1 MDANILGSVGIGLS
15 QGLEKGLQSAYQINR
30 QGMMDRIQI
39 QKMAEDSQYKQ
50 QDMAMKQNS
59 FEQQKKEF
67 ELKLHEYDMKFA
79 TIEQYSAFDAYAVDG
94 DVEHLNRLLKRSPL
108 TKERAGAVRF
118 EKLNPNEEADKR
130 LLANEHGLSE
140 ITPAVSKNYIKAIK
154 PDGSVQIMPMHGL
167 YTVTGYATAKDKET
181 RAKLMEDAELAFKQE
196 SARKA
201 GAEADYYGSKG
212 SAEGGEQFY
221 KTQKAKKEYT
231 DSMIEEVAISNPEA
245 VGAAVI
251 SDENEIDF
259 NGAIMP
265 VAKVAKAAQGK
276 NDMSATDRQY
286 LDGLY
291 DASISFK
298 AIKTKLEDDKIDRNA
313 LKKAWSEIASIS
325 GAEMAKMTPAD
336 REQFLN
342 KLSLDSETRLAAA
355 AFIKAMSG
363 SAVSD
368 AERAYYL
375 DLITKGDWSTKEAA
389 LATIEG
395 FRTGLNRSYENK
407 LDSLKNFVPYDVYTR
422 RGQRKNLIGEK
433 AYGKRNDG
441 TDKGSGW
448 LGELQLPNGGV
459 ATEYTVGVN
468 IGGKEVDIP
477 TLVPTLTDQEVKLMV
492 EDIIPNKKQVPDTI
506 MKKATDFAKSN
517 LKSGKSLF
525 KPEVKRDAKG
535 IPLPSKQTVENS
547 DDTNYRTPP
556 PPAEVVNAI
565 EPGEIIKYQGKQGK
579 VLKNVSGEITVE
591 FEDGTKAKLKAP
603 K

>member
-1 MDANILGSVGIGLS
+1 MDANIIGSIGLGVS
-15 QGLEKGLQSAYQINR
+15 QGLEKGIQNAYQITR
-30 QGMMDRIQI
+30 QGMQDRMAI
-39 QKMAEDSQYKQ
+39 QKMAEESQARQMTMSTQELQMQQMRLQLEALQ
-50 QDMAMKQNS
+50 QDKLKRTAYDATNAF
-59 FEQQKKEF
+59 FE
-67 ELKLHEYDMKFA
+67 
-79 TIEQYSAFDAYAVDG
+79 DG
-94 DVEHLNRLLKRSPL
+94 NYRHLNNALQSNPDLKQLFMGVTRVDPL
-108 TKERAGAVRF
+108 DM
-118 EKLNPNEEADKR
+118 NNEADKR
-130 LLANEHGLSE
+130 MFEE
-140 ITPAVSKNYIKAIK
+140 IGGVNYGSPEARKRYVKATM
-154 PDGSVQIMPMHGL
+154 PDGSTMVADMFAL
-167 YTVTGYATAKDKET
+167 AKGNGTWKTWNDEKLTQREKE
-181 RAKLMEDAELAFKQE
+181 AEIAYK
-196 SARKA
+196 SASAIK
-201 GAEADYYGSKG
+201 AEAEAAYYGSKG

-251 SDENEIDF
+251 SNENEIDF

-375 DLITKGDWSTKEAA
+375 DLITKGDWSTKEAS

-422 RGQRKNLIGEK
+422 RGQRKTL
-433 AYGKRNDG
+433 
-441 TDKGSGW
+441 
-448 LGELQLPNGGV
+448 LGEQGS
-459 ATEYTVGVN
+459 
-468 IGGKEVDIP
+468 
-477 TLVPTLTDQEVKLMV
+477 
-492 EDIIPNKKQVPDTI
+492 KQD
-506 MKKATDFAKSN
+506 
-517 LKSGKSLF
+517 
-525 KPEVKRDAKG
+525 VKRDGKG
-535 IPLPSKQTVENS
+535 LPLPSKQAVEGS
-547 DDTNYRTPP
+547 DDTNYKIPP
-556 PPAEVVNAI
+556 PPPQVVNAI
-565 EPGEIIKYQGKQGK
+565 VPGEVVKYQGKQGK
-579 VLKNVSGEITVE
+579 VLKNVGGIITLE
-591 FEDGTKAKLKAP
+591 FEDGTTATLKAP

>member
-1 MDANILGSVGIGLS
+1 MDANILGNVGIGLS

-50 QDMAMKQNS
+50 QYMAMKQDS

-67 ELKLHEYDMKFA
+67 DLKMREYDMKFA
-79 TIEQYSAFDAYAVDG
+79 TIEQYAAFDAYSADG
-94 DVEHLNRLLKRSPL
+94 DVEHLNRLLKRSPI
-108 TKERAGAVRF
+108 TQERAGAVRF
-118 EKLNPNEEADKR
+118 EKLNPNEDADKR
-130 LLANEHGLSE
+130 LLANEYGLSE

-154 PDGSVQIMPMHGL
+154 PDGSVQIMPMNGL
-167 YTVTGYATAKDKET
+167 YVATGYATAKDKET

-201 GAEADYYGSKG
+201 GAEADYYSSKG
-212 SAEGGEQFY
+212 SSEGGEQFY
-221 KTQKAKKEYT
+221 KTAKAKKEYT
-231 DSMIEEVAISNPEA
+231 DAMIEEVAISNPEA
-245 VGAAVI
+245 VGAAVMG
-251 SDENEIDF
+251 DENEIDF
-259 NGAIMP
+259 NGAVMP

-291 DASISFK
+291 DASTSFK

-325 GAEMAKMTPAD
+325 GADMAKMTPAD

-422 RGQRKNLIGEK
+422 RGQRKTLLG
-433 AYGKRNDG
+433 GQ
-441 TDKGSGW
+441 GS
-448 LGELQLPNGGV
+448 
-459 ATEYTVGVN
+459 
-468 IGGKEVDIP
+468 
-477 TLVPTLTDQEVKLMV
+477 
-492 EDIIPNKKQVPDTI
+492 KQD
-506 MKKATDFAKSN
+506 
-517 LKSGKSLF
+517 
-525 KPEVKRDAKG
+525 VKRDGKG
-535 IPLPSKQTVENS
+535 LPLPSKQAVEGS
-547 DDTNYRTPP
+547 DDTSYKIPP
-556 PPAEVVNAI
+556 PPTEVVNAI
-565 EPGEIIKYQGKQGK
+565 VPGEVVKYQGKQGK
-579 VLKNVSGEITVE
+579 VLKNVGGIITLE
-591 FEDGTKAKLKAP
+591 FEDGTTATLKAP

>member
-1 MDANILGSVGIGLS
+1 MDANILGNVGVGLS
-15 QGLEKGLQSAYQINR
+15 QGLERGINSAYQINR

-79 TIEQYSAFDAYAVDG
+79 TIEQYSAFDAYSVDG

-118 EKLNPNEEADKR
+118 EKLNPNESSDIR
-130 LLANEHGLSE
+130 LLASEHGLSE
-140 ITPAVSKNYIKAIK
+140 ITPTVAKNYIKAIK
-154 PDGSVQIMPMHGL
+154 PDGSVQIMPMNGL

-212 SAEGGEQFY
+212 SSEGGEQFY
-221 KTQKAKKEYT
+221 KTAKAKKEYT

-251 SDENEIDF
+251 GDENEIDF
-259 NGAIMP
+259 DGTVMP

-291 DASISFK
+291 DASTSFK

-363 SAVSD
+363 AAVSD
-368 AERAYYL
+368 QERAYYL
-375 DLITKGDWSTKEAA
+375 DLITKGDWSTKEAS

-422 RGQRKNLIGEK
+422 RGQRKTLLG
-433 AYGKRNDG
+433 GQ
-441 TDKGSGW
+441 GSK
-448 LGELQLPNGGV
+448 Q
-459 ATEYTVGVN
+459 
-468 IGGKEVDIP
+468 D
-477 TLVPTLTDQEVKLMV
+477 VKM
-492 EDIIPNKKQVPDTI
+492 
-506 MKKATDFAKSN
+506 
-517 LKSGKSLF
+517 
-525 KPEVKRDAKG
+525 DAKG
-535 IPLPSKQTVENS
+535 LPLPSKQAVEGS
-547 DDTNYRTPP
+547 DDTNYKIPP
-556 PPAEVVNAI
+556 PPPQLVNAI
-565 EPGEIIKYQGKQGK
+565 VPGEVVKYQGRQGK
-579 VLKNVSGEITVE
+579 VLKNVDGIITLE
-591 FEDGTKAKLKAP
+591 FEDGTTATLKAP